1 MFSELSMIRFPNK
14 PARRVALLL
23 ALAAP
28 AMGLVAT
35 HAVSAAP
42 AAKTQTVSIKMFAF
56 TPQVLTVTPG
66 TTVTWTNVDEDPH
79 TVTANDKS
87 FHSAALDT
95 DDKYSYTFTKPGEFA
110 YFCSLHPHM
119 TGKVIVKG

>member
-1 MFSELSMIRFPNK
+1 MIRSPNS
-14 PARRVALLL
+14 ARPLALLL
-23 ALAAP
+23 ALAVP
-28 AMGLVAT
+28 ALGIVAT
-35 HAVSAAP
+35 HVASAVP
-42 AAKTQTVSIKMFAF
+42 AKVRTVSIKMFAY

-66 TTVTWTNVDEDPH
+66 TTVTWTNADEDPH

-95 DDKYSYTFTKPGEFA
+95 DDRYSFTFTKLGEYA

-119 TGKVIVKG
+119 IGKVIVKAG

>member
-1 MFSELSMIRFPNK
+1 MIRLPE

-28 AMGLVAT
+28 VLGVVAT
-35 HAVSAAP
+35 HAASAVP
-42 AAKTQTVSIKMFAF
+42 AKTQAVSIRMFAF
-56 TPQVLTVTPG
+56 TPRILTVTPG
-66 TTVTWTNVDEDPH
+66 TTVIWTNADEDPH
-79 TVTANDKS
+79 TVTANDRS

-95 DDKYSYTFTKPGEFA
+95 GDTYSFTFTKPGEFA

-119 TGKVIVKG
+119 TGKVIVKAG

>member
-1 MFSELSMIRFPNK
+1 MIRRHHPL
-14 PARRVALLL
+14 RRVALLL

-28 AMGLVAT
+28 AAGLVAV
-35 HAVSAAP
+35 HAASAVP
-42 AAKTQTVSIKMFAF
+42 AKTQAVSIKMFAF

-66 TTVTWTNVDEDPH
+66 TTVTWTNADEDPH

-95 DDKYSYTFTKPGEFA
+95 DDKFSFTFNKPGEFA
-110 YFCSLHPHM
+110 YFCTLHPHM
-119 TGKVIVKG
+119 TGKVIVKAG